1 MTDNIRQKGESYS
14 APQIANSSIKI
25 MDKSLVKCNNK
36 VNKLSKYQ
44 PKND

>member
-1 MTDNIRQKGESYS
+1 
-14 APQIANSSIKI
+14 

-44 PKND
+44 PKNDWWKIVLFNERHNELISSDKLQ